1 MHINCRMSKKSR
13 KYNKKTAKTRKQRG
27 GFVLQ
32 PVLLQQE
39 GGSWLSGLTD
49 KVKGLFSIDQPAQQ
63 QEPTQQ
69 AAQQAAAQ
77 VTVPPS
83 ESIRLQPQPG
93 WTNVPLNA
101 TPRKKKNNMSNWN
114 IVGNNNIRPI

>member
-1 MHINCRMSKKSR
+1 MHIKYRMPNKSR
-13 KYNKKTAKTRKQRG
+13 KYSKKTAKTRKQRG
-27 GFVLQ
+27 GFMQ
-32 PVLLQQE
+32 KQE

-49 KVKGLFSIDQPAQQ
+49 KVKGLFSIDQQQ
-63 QEPTQQ
+63 QEPVQQVATQQ
-69 AAQQAAAQ
+69 VAQQAVAQ

-83 ESIRLQPQPG
+83 ESIRMQPQPG

-101 TPRKKKNNMSNWN
+101 TPRKKKNNFSNWN

>member
-1 MHINCRMSKKSR
+1 MPKKSR
-13 KYNKKTAKTRKQRG
+13 KYSKKTAKTRKQIG
-27 GFVLQ
+27 GFMVAEALVQ
-32 PVLLQQE
+32 KQE

-49 KVKGLFSIDQPAQQ
+49 KVKGLFSIDQQQ
-63 QEPTQQ
+63 QEHKQQVVTQQ